1 MIHAHPAPPHA
12 TLAYRS
18 DTGSRQSVKVYI
30 RATNLTNQ
38 FAFTHALFIRYLS
51 RLRGRNIVLG
61 VRHQF

>member
-1 MIHAHPAPPHA
+1 M
-12 TLAYRS
+12 
-18 DTGSRQSVKVYI
+18 KVYI